1 MNDESLRR
9 GFVRGVAWSGSAR
22 WSAQLITW
30 FSTLFVARL
39 LSPDDYGLVGMAA
52 VVFGA
57 VTVFVDFGVT
67 LTVITLRH
75 LTPAQIAQLN
85 GLAALL
91 GLAGFLAAAAL
102 APAASWF
109 FGRPE
114 LTFVLMALATTFLM
128 LGPRQVPMAL
138 LQREMRF
145 RAFAAIEA
153 TQALVAAAVTLAAAL
168 SGAGFWSLIAG
179 IVAGQAAA
187 TVFAL
192 ATARYTMR
200 WPRPAELGEALQFT
214 RHQLTGS
221 LAWYAYSSADFAVAG
236 RLLGARDL
244 GIYTIAWTFARVVP
258 ERLAHLVT
266 RVTPAF
272 FAPLRD
278 DRAALCRWIYA
289 LTEGLAVLT
298 FPLLVGLALTAPVA
312 VPLLVG
318 AQWTVAV
325 LPLQLLA
332 VFSMCDI
339 VLQLLS
345 RGLTAVGDTRF
356 VARMGVSLA
365 VVMPPAFILGS
376 FWGPA
381 GIAAAWLL
389 VNPAVRCV
397 TIFRARK
404 TLGLSLRRWVAAM
417 WPAATATA
425 LMAAAVLAIGAATA
439 GYSPLVRLLAQIAGG
454 GVAFALGIALLH
466 RQRLIVWRDLVRQLR
481 SGSAAGRSAAEAAA

>member
-1 MNDESLRR
+1 MNDDSLKRR
-9 GFVRGVAWSGSAR
+9 FVRGVAWSGSAR
-22 WSAQLITW
+22 WGAQLITW
-30 FSTLFVARL
+30 LSTLFVARL
-39 LSPDDYGLVGMAA
+39 LSPDDYGLVGMAT
-52 VVFGA
+52 VVFAA

-91 GLAGFLAAAAL
+91 GLAGFLVAAAL
-102 APAASWF
+102 APVASWF

-114 LTFVLMALATTFLM
+114 LTFVLIALGTTFLM

-153 TQALVAAAVTLAAAL
+153 TQALIAASVTLAAAL
-168 SGAGFWSLIAG
+168 GGAGFWALIAG

-187 TVFAL
+187 TVLAL
-192 ATARYTMR
+192 ATARAAMK
-200 WPRPAELGEALQFT
+200 WPRPSELGEALEFT
-214 RHQLTGS
+214 KHQLTGS
-221 LAWYAYSSADFAVAG
+221 LAWYAYFNADFAVAG
-236 RLLGARDL
+236 RLLGAREL
-244 GIYTIAWTFARVVP
+244 GIYTIAWTLARIVP

-266 RVTPAF
+266 RVTPTF

-289 LTEGLAVLT
+289 LTEALTVLT
-298 FPLLVGLALTAPVA
+298 FPLVVGLALTAPDA

-318 AQWTVAV
+318 AQWAVAV

-332 VFSMCDI
+332 VYSMWD
-339 VLQLLS
+339 VVVQLLS

-356 VARMGVSLA
+356 VARVGVTLA
-365 VVMPPAFILGS
+365 VIMPPAFIVGS

-381 GIAAAWLL
+381 GIATAWVV
-389 VNPAVRCV
+389 VNPVVRSV
-397 TIFRARK
+397 IVYRARRS
-404 TLGLSLRRWVAAM
+404 LGLSTRRWVAAM
-417 WPAATATA
+417 RPAATATA
-425 LMAAAVLAIGAATA
+425 LMAAAVVAVGAAA
-439 GYSPLVRLLAQIAGG
+439 AEYSPVARLFSQVAAG
-454 GVAFALGIALLH
+454 GVAFSLGIALLH
-466 RQRLIVWRDLVRQLR
+466 RQRLLAWRDLARRLQ
-481 SGSAAGRSAAEAAA
+481 SGSIADRSAAGAAA